1 MDEQSIFLAAL
12 EKSTT
17 AERIAW
23 LDQACGADT
32 ALRRRIE
39 TLLSRHD
46 DAGSF
51 LERPPAELKTAETTD
66 ATGGPNEAPR
76 IAPRLAT
83 VLDQQD
89 LLLDFLTPSTQS
101 ACLGTIG
108 QYEVQSILGRGGM
121 GLVLKAL
128 DTKLHRAVAIKVLAQ
143 ELAANATAKQ
153 RFLREARAAAAV
165 THPHVVTIHAVD
177 EGRVPFLVMELID
190 AKTLQ
195 EKIDTVGIL
204 GLKETLRI
212 GSQIA
217 EGLAAAHKQGLIHRD
232 IKPANILLENGVER
246 VKITDFGLARAADD
260 LSMTRTG
267 EVAGTPQYMSPEQ
280 ALGEHVDF
288 RSDLFSLGS
297 VLYAMCTGRPP
308 FRGESA
314 IAVIRRVIDDPPQS
328 IREVNSEIPEWLCKF
343 INKLLAK
350 NPADRFQSATEVA
363 SILEQRLARLQHPTT
378 FGHAGL
384 ASDVVLDEA
393 QTSSAVLPATQP
405 TDRQIE
411 RPVNEQLAASAHS
424 NAYAHQLDHLNLGR
438 IRRAQELASQAKTR
452 LRPFFWGQTI
462 QVVIGILVIL
472 MATAYWTA
480 HRDGTHGIVA
490 GLIVHIYGVLMIVLG
505 GITLGRLGRIDFA
518 EPVVTIQKKVAALRS
533 WYIGCQKVLGPPW
546 WLLWMPFTQVIF
558 GVLGADFY
566 AYVPGVFYVSTAVGA
581 AGLLGTMWL
590 YRWSHQPSRARLAEK
605 IDDVVAGTSLTRARD
620 LLVELEQFER
630 E

>member
-12 EKSTT
+12 EKSTP
-17 AERIAW
+17 AERSAW
-23 LDQACGADT
+23 LDRACGANT
-32 ALRRRIE
+32 ALRQRIE

-51 LERPPAELKTAETTD
+51 LERPPAELKPAANIVATD
-66 ATGGPNEAPR
+66 GPSKAPKG
-76 IAPRLAT
+76 APEPAT
-83 VLDQQD
+83 VSDQQD
-89 LLLDFLTPSTQS
+89 LLLDFLAPSTKS
-101 ACLGTIG
+101 GCLGTIG

-121 GLVLKAL
+121 GLVLKAF
-128 DTKLHRAVAIKVLAQ
+128 DTKLHRAVAVKVLAQ
-143 ELAANATAKQ
+143 ELAANVTAKQ

-177 EGRVPFLVMELID
+177 EGQVPFLVMELID

-195 EKIDTVGIL
+195 EKIDAVGIL
-204 GLKETLRI
+204 GMNEILRI

-246 VKITDFGLARAADD
+246 VKITDFGLARAVDD

-280 ALGEHVDF
+280 AQGEHVDF

-314 IAVIRRVIDDPPQS
+314 IAVIRRVIDDTPRS
-328 IREVNSEIPEWLCKF
+328 IREVNPEIPEWLCKF

-350 NPADRFQSATEVA
+350 KPADRFQSAAEVA
-363 SILEQRLARLQHPTT
+363 SILEQRLARLQHPST
-378 FGHAGL
+378 FGHADP
-384 ASDVVLDEA
+384 ASDGVLDLA
-393 QTSSAVLPATQP
+393 QLSSAVLPATQP
-405 TDRQIE
+405 TGQQSE
-411 RPVNEQLAASAHS
+411 RPVNEQLAASSDS
-424 NAYAHQLDHLNLGR
+424 NPYVHQLGHLNLGR
-438 IRRAQELASQAKTR
+438 IRRAQELASQAKRR

-462 QVVIGILVIL
+462 QVVIGTLVIL
-472 MATAYWTA
+472 MAVAYWTA
-480 HRDGTHGIVA
+480 HRDGSHRMVA
-490 GLIVHIYGVLMIVLG
+490 GLIVQIYGVLMIALG

-518 EPVVTIQKKVAALRS
+518 EPVVAIQKKVAALRS
-533 WYIGCQKVLGPPW
+533 WYIGCQKVLGLPW
-546 WLLWMPFTQVIF
+546 WLLPMPFLQVVF
-558 GVLGADFY
+558 GMVGADFY
-566 AYVPGVFYVSTAVGA
+566 ANAPGVFYVSFVVGVG
-581 AGLLGTMWL
+581 GLLGTLCL
-590 YRWSHQPSRARLAEK
+590 YRWAHRPGRPRLAQK
-605 IDDVVAGTSLTRARD
+605 IDDAVAGTSLSRARD